1 MMPATSYPILELR
14 PESSERFESLGS
26 KPKFWFRME
35 EVGKPWLFKFAR
47 PGTGEDWA
55 EKISAELAELLGLPH
70 ATIELATF
78 MDKRGSASPTF
89 VPDDADLIHC
99 NEILAGH
106 ILGYDAAKK
115 FGQNDHTF
123 GRIVT
128 AFYNIFP
135 EGQERNEALTMLAG
149 YLTLDAM
156 IGNVDRHHENWAVLR
171 SASTETPSLRIAPTF
186 DHASSLGREL
196 RDEKRK
202 DFLRQKRIADYVQ
215 KGSGAIYWKE
225 TDPKGANPL
234 ALAIRAAKTHR
245 SYFQRWIDRIKDVAP
260 AELHLLISKVPEHWM
275 SPIAKEFAVAI
286 LSHTTAHLKTL

>member
-1 MMPATSYPILELR
+1 MQDTDT
-14 PESSERFESLGS
+14 
-26 KPKFWFRME
+26 
-35 EVGKPWLFKFAR
+35 PWLFKFAR
-47 PGTGEDWA
+47 PNTGEDWA
-55 EKISAELAELLGLPH
+55 EKISAELAGLLGMPH

-78 MDKRGSASPTF
+78 EGKRGSASPTF
-89 VPDDADLIHC
+89 VPDDADLIHG

-115 FGQNDHTF
+115 FGQSDHTF

-135 EGQERNEALTMLAG
+135 EGPERFEALTMLAG

-171 SASTETPSLRIAPTF
+171 SASAGTAALRIAPTF

-196 RDEKRK
+196 RDGKRK
-202 DFLRQKRIADYVQ
+202 DFLRQKRVAEYVQ

-225 TDPKGANPL
+225 TDAKGVNPL
-234 ALAIRAAKTHR
+234 ALATRAAKTHR
-245 SYFQRWIDRIKDVAP
+245 SYFQRWIGRIKDVAP
-260 AELHLLISKVPEHWM
+260 AELGLLVSRVPGDWM
-275 SPIAKEFAVAI
+275 SPIAKEFALAI
-286 LSHTTAHLKTL
+286 LSYTTEQLKKL

>member
-1 MMPATSYPILELR
+1 MPPIAYPILALE

-26 KPKFWFRME
+26 KPKFWFRMADDPR
-35 EVGKPWLFKFAR
+35 PWLFKFAR
-47 PGTGEDWA
+47 PNTGEDWA
-55 EKISAELAELLGLPH
+55 EKISAELAAVLGLPH

-78 MDKRGSASPTF
+78 LGTRGSASPDF
-89 VPDDADLIHC
+89 VPDDSDLIHG

-106 ILGYDAAKK
+106 ILGYDAGKK
-115 FGQNDHTF
+115 FGQSDHTF
-123 GRIVT
+123 GRIVS
-128 AFYNIFP
+128 AFYSIFP
-135 EGQERNEALTMLAG
+135 EGSERSEALTMLAG
-149 YLTLDAM
+149 YLTLDAL

-171 SASTETPSLRIAPTF
+171 TTSSGAPPLRIAPTF

-202 DFLRQKRIADYVQ
+202 DFLRQKRIAAYVQ

-225 TDPKGANPL
+225 TDARGANPL

-260 AELHLLISKVPEHWM
+260 AELDLLVSRVPEDWM

-286 LSHTTAHLKTL
+286 LSYTTEQLKKL

>member
-1 MMPATSYPILELR
+1 MPLTDYPVFQLQL
-14 PESSERFESLGS
+14 ESSERIEELGS
-26 KPKFWFRME
+26 KPKFWVRLPD
-35 EVGKPWLFKFAR
+35 KSSWLFKFGR
-47 PGTGEDWA
+47 SNTGEDWA
-55 EKISAELAELLGLPH
+55 EKLGAEVGALLGVPH
-70 ATIELATF
+70 ARVELATF
-78 MDKRGSASPTF
+78 NEKHGSVSRSIRPKES
-89 VPDDADLIHC
+89 DLIHG

-115 FGQNDHTF
+115 FGQSDHTF

-135 EGQERNEALTMLAG
+135 EGPERTEALTMLAG

-156 IGNVDRHHENWAVLR
+156 VCNVDRHHENWAVLR
-171 SASTETPSLRIAPTF
+171 STSTATPALRIAPTF

-202 DFLRQKRIADYVQ
+202 DFLRQKRVAEYVQ

-225 TDPKGANPL
+225 TDARGANPL

-245 SYFQRWIDRIKDVAP
+245 SYFERWIGRIKDVAS
-260 AELHLLISKVPEHWM
+260 AELKLLVSKVPEDWM

-286 LSHTTAHLKTL
+286 LSHTTEQLKKL